1 MEKQADAYFTLHG
14 NPFGT
19 AGATGGTD
27 EREQSAATRMVR
39 NQILIRGVPVVA
51 RSLTAA
57 GTAAMAAGISI
68 RSKPV
73 KSKRF
78 LAVTARDRKSVLKH
92 QHGRNYKAAF
102 RAERKSTVHYKSYLG
117 SPQVDVQE
125 ARAKRKQRAGRN
137 LRATTLQGAG
147 TTLIIA
153 GRLVPTVAA
162 GTVAM
167 SYIDLDAKRGESVVK
182 TDRLRTDVGYLEQ
195 RQKSMARQALQY
207 GTATYA
213 IGSSLLEV
221 IL

>member
-1 MEKQADAYFTLHG
+1 
-14 NPFGT
+14 
-19 AGATGGTD
+19 
-27 EREQSAATRMVR
+27 
-39 NQILIRGVPVVA
+39 
-51 RSLTAA
+51 
-57 GTAAMAAGISI
+57 MAAGISI

-78 LAVTARDRKSVLKH
+78 LAVTARDRKSVLKFE
-92 QHGRNYKAAF
+92 HGRKWRAAY
-102 RAERKSTVHYKSYLG
+102 RAERKSTVHYKSYMG

-125 ARAKRKQRAGRN
+125 ARVRRKQRAGRN

-147 TTLIIA
+147 TTLIMA

-182 TDRLRTDVGYLEQ
+182 TERLRTDVEFLEQ
-195 RQKSMARQALQY
+195 RQIAMARQALQV